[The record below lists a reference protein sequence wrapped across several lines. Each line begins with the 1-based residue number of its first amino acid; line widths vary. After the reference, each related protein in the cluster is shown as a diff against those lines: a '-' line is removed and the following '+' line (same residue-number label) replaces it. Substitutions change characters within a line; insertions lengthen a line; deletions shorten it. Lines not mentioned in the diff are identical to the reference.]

1 MNEREIEVHLQQ
13 LVAKGILK
21 VENINGEDY
30 YSFTEKGLRKTEEF
44 IKKSEDGQLQLFA
57 VTYNM
62 LVKKGKAPTEALKE
76 SIKFLLKYNP
86 NFMELLE
93 KAIENGKIKIKK
105 GESHE

>member
-1 MNEREIEVHLQQ
+1 MSEEDVEVYLQR
-13 LVAKGILK
+13 LVAEGILK
-21 VENINGEDY
+21 VENIDGEDY
-30 YSFTEKGLRKTEEF
+30 YSFTEKGLRETEEF
-44 IKKSEDGQLQLFA
+44 IRKSKDAQLQLFA

-62 LVKKGKAPTEALKE
+62 LVKKRKPSIEALKE

-93 KAIENGKIKIKK
+93 KAIENGKIKK

>member
-1 MNEREIEVHLQQ
+1 MNEREIEFHLQQ

-30 YSFTEKGLRKTEEF
+30 YNFTEKGLRETEEF
-44 IKKSEDGQLQLFA
+44 IRKSEDAQLQLFA

-62 LVKKGKAPTEALKE
+62 LIKKGKTATEALKE
-76 SIKFLLKYNP
+76 SIRFLLKYNP

-93 KAIENGKIKIKK
+93 KAIENGKIEIKK